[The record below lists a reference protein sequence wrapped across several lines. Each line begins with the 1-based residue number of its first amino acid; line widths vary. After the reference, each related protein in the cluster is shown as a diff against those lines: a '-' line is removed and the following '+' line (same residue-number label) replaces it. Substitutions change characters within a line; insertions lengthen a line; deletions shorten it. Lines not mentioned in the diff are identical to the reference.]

1 MKNDNNQKESTDKIP
16 HIFPFSFKMPN
27 ERNESKF
34 MQKSKE
40 YMKNKKAVS
49 MKHIFDG
56 RDKISININQSIN
69 INANPNSK
77 FPEPKKKENKK
88 ENDGNESKPQSEE
101 GNKKKGIAMKSCIL
115 GLDSDRKKDKKTILS
130 MNINRTKIKNRT
142 DFDSS
147 MKMEKLLEKQS
158 KIDTKD
164 DKKEQFIEFYIND
177 NIRNKAFKLKDNTII
192 TSKYNVFTFI
202 PKGLLYQF
210 SRLSNIYFLFTA
222 IIQSIPLISPLTS
235 LTAIIPLIFV
245 LGVSMIREAIEDLSR
260 KNYDNL
266 NNKEEVIVLRD
277 NKFVRAKSKTLKY
290 GEIILVYGNKNIPA
304 DMILIDSGF
313 EEGTCYV
320 ETSSLDGE
328 KNLKLKVA
336 NKYTQ
341 GFISSDI
348 KKRKGVTKLIHRN
361 RYSFNGYVKI
371 NSPNIDLNYVN
382 GTIHTLFQKDGKF
395 IEEDIIISTNEF
407 LLKGSV
413 LKNTNWIIGIVVYT
427 GMNNKIILN
436 SKKPRLKM
444 SKVEKQL
451 NFFLSF
457 VFIFLFVCCIICS
470 IMHRFDYLA
479 NKKFYDNF
487 ILISNSPNTES
498 FIIFFTYFLLL
509 NTMIPISLIVS
520 TEIIKMIQGI
530 FIRWDV
536 LLYSKWR
543 KCFCSAKS
551 VSIIEELGNVNFIFS
566 DKTGTLTRNQLQFKF
581 CIINQKFYKYIKHGN
596 KNKNNSNNHLSDI
609 FNKNNIKSIDKRDL
623 HKHSLQNVFENANR
637 RRIRNSEVYNK
648 LDINKKKILS
658 NFAEISSIND
668 KEEIFNRNFKHKN
681 SSYSNFNNIFNNS
694 KLTLLKKINDMER
707 NGIELLKNFDSNK
720 SKKGKEKDNVSVNKS
735 SKIKIS
741 SNKYNNQL
749 NNSRINNSRNNISKI
764 KNSSDCSSSSNSGS
778 SSSNSIEK
786 NNNNDI
792 SDINSK
798 DSMHSSLNNFQKN
811 FILIQKEGR
820 NSTIFEIKGANN
832 TMNRPIPFYEGYFS
846 MLKNNPFLRNVSLYD
861 GEDFNYIHEFWK
873 ALALTNECM
882 IKEIRGEIKYM
893 GTSPDDL
900 ELVKAAA
907 RQGYKLVETSVNSK
921 TIRIL
926 GKDYSYEVL
935 KVLGFSSERK
945 RMSIIVRD
953 KSGIKLYIKGAD
965 CEISKRLSSK
975 SLENENFTI
984 ISKGLIEFSKKGL
997 RTLMVAYRRIRQED
1011 YDSWIKR
1018 LHEDE
1023 LNIQSKQKMIDKL
1036 YDIIENNLILIGGT
1050 VVEDKL
1056 QDKVPETIKEL
1067 RAAGIKIWVL
1077 TGDKLDTAENIGHSC
1092 NLLSKEQRL
1101 FTLKVMPGDD
1111 EGKVKEDPY
1120 PEMIQFFSEF
1130 QEFIDGLVKKY
1141 NLETKYSKKRK
1152 QKINNDNVDKYNM
1165 EIVSDFSSPEQNSS
1179 NNSNNSV
1186 KSKLIDFETFNYLKE
1201 KKILE
1206 PFSII
1211 IEAPILCGL
1220 FRDEEWTE
1228 NFLSIAYNSNTVICC
1243 RVSPS
1248 QKSQVIQK
1256 MKNFDKNAITLALG
1270 DGGNDVSMIMEANI
1284 GIGIY
1289 GEEGM
1294 SAAQASDFSIG
1305 EFKLLK
1311 RLLFIHGRINLYR
1324 ISKMILYFFYKNF
1337 VFTMSQLYFS
1347 FNCLASGQT
1356 FIDDWYITCY
1366 NLIFTALPLC
1376 VSALTDSDID
1386 IKDGKEKKNLAILY
1400 KENRDKYKIFSFPRF
1415 ILRLIKGIII
1425 SLLIFLLC
1433 CFNEI
1438 LNNGRNKNIWYLSL
1452 KTYTSIL
1459 IVVSINLMMN
1469 SNYIVYLLPLSIGV
1483 TTFLFY
1489 GIFLIINH
1497 YGLLFDFN
1505 SKASIRLT
1513 FISPLTYLNIFLIC
1527 SFGFIID
1534 YTTKL
1539 SNIFF
1544 SGSLSLKLIL
1554 RKALQSNRKS
1564 LYGTN
1569 KLFNSKS
1576 YSKSSRKRTERRNA
1590 EYDDRS
1596 KNNMMVLKS
1605 PKKSYNNI
1613 RFQEC
1618 NTPKAFN
1625 NSKYKVGPDYKNDFF
1640 SLRLLKI
1647 NNINNNKSNKKNN
1660 YRLDESND

>member
-509 NTMIPISLIVS
+509 NTLIPISLIVS
-520 TEIIKMIQGI
+520 TEIIKMVQGI

-764 KNSSDCSSSSNSGS
+764 KNSFNYSSSSNSSS

-1023 LNIQSKQKMIDKL
+1023 LNIQFRQRLIDRL
-1036 YDIIENNLILIGGT
+1036 YDLIENNLTLIGGT

-1067 RAAGIKIWVL
+1067 RSAGIKIWVL

-1092 NLLSKEQRL
+1092 NLLSKEQKL

-1111 EGKVKEDPY
+1111 ETIVKEDPY
-1120 PEMIQFFSEF
+1120 PEMIQFFTEF
-1130 QEFIDGLVKKY
+1130 QEFVEGLVKKY
-1141 NLETKYSKKRK
+1141 NLDTKYTFPK
-1152 QKINNDNVDKYNM
+1152 
-1165 EIVSDFSSPEQNSS
+1165 
-1179 NNSNNSV
+1179 NNSFMENDEENKEDISEFDSQNAEDNISV
-1186 KSKLIDFETFNYLKE
+1186 KSSSYSSRSKIVNYNIFNYLKE
-1201 KKILE
+1201 RNFLE

-1220 FRDEEWTE
+1220 FKDEEWTK
-1228 NFLSIAYNSNTVICC
+1228 NFLRIAYYSNTVICC

-1248 QKSQVIQK
+1248 QKSEVIQK
-1256 MKNFDKNAITLALG
+1256 MKEFDKSTVTLAIG

-1294 SAAQASDFSIG
+1294 SAAQASDFAIG

-1324 ISKMILYFFYKNF
+1324 ISQMILYFFYKNF
-1337 VFTMSQLYFS
+1337 VFTLNQFYFA
-1347 FNCLASGQT
+1347 FFTLASGQT

-1366 NLIFTALPLC
+1366 NLIFTAFPLC
-1376 VSALTDSDID
+1376 IAAVTDSDID
-1386 IKDGKEKKNLAILY
+1386 LNDGKYVKKNLALLY
-1400 KENRDKYKIFSFPRF
+1400 KENRDNHKIFSFFGF
-1415 ILRLIKGIII
+1415 IFTTAKGMII
-1425 SLLIFLLC
+1425 SLIIFINC

-1438 LNNGRNKNIWYLSL
+1438 LNIKGHYCSIWYLSL
-1452 KTYTSIL
+1452 KNYICVL
-1459 IVVSINLMMN
+1459 IVVSLNLAIN
-1469 SNYIVYLLPLSIGV
+1469 SNFIVYYLPLSIGIS
-1483 TTFLFY
+1483 TFLLFI
-1489 GIFLIINH
+1489 IFLLINH
-1497 YGLLFDFN
+1497 YGFLFQFN
-1505 SKASIRLT
+1505 SKASIFPSLS
-1513 FISPLTYLNIFLIC
+1513 SPLMYFTIILVC
-1527 SFGFIID
+1527 SFSFIVD
-1534 YTTKL
+1534 YC
-1539 SNIFF
+1539 S
-1544 SGSLSLKLIL
+1544 KLI
-1554 RKALQSNRKS
+1554 S
-1564 LYGTN
+1564 L
-1569 KLFNSKS
+1569 L
-1576 YSKSSRKRTERRNA
+1576 
-1590 EYDDRS
+1590 
-1596 KNNMMVLKS
+1596 
-1605 PKKSYNNI
+1605 
-1613 RFQEC
+1613 
-1618 NTPKAFN
+1618 
-1625 NSKYKVGPDYKNDFF
+1625 
-1640 SLRLLKI
+1640 
-1647 NNINNNKSNKKNN
+1647 NNKSLSYWLFISRSLKSKKRVSFNVNRALSFKGNRKLTKGNSKRFSMPYQALTRNNLFKAPFLLNSDNHKQITTPKNTKFLFNKGDKN
-1660 YRLDESND
+1660 

>member
-1 MKNDNNQKESTDKIP
+1 MNNDN
-16 HIFPFSFKMPN
+16 
-27 ERNESKF
+27 
-34 MQKSKE
+34 KSKKKNNKIASIFTLGKKIEKDTE
-40 YMKNKKAVS
+40 YIRNSKEFMKNKKAVS

-56 RDKISININQSIN
+56 RDNININIHQSIN
-69 INANPNSK
+69 INANPNAQYQKQKSK
-77 FPEPKKKENKK
+77 NNNK
-88 ENDGNESKPQSEE
+88 NDGNESKPQSEE
-101 GNKKKGIAMKSCIL
+101 GNKKKGITMKSCIFPL
-115 GLDSDRKKDKKTILS
+115 ESDRKKDKKTNFS
-130 MNINRTKIKNRT
+130 MNINRKKIKNRT

-158 KIDTKD
+158 KIDTKEE
-164 DKKEQFIEFYIND
+164 KKEQFIEFYIND
-177 NIRNKAFKLKDNTII
+177 NIRNKPFKLKDNTII

-245 LGVSMIREAIEDLSR
+245 LGISMIREVIEDLSR

-266 NNKEEVIVLRD
+266 NNKEEVIVLRN
-277 NKFVRAKSKTLKY
+277 NKFIKAKSKTLKC
-290 GEIILVYGNKNIPA
+290 GEVILVYENRNIPA
-304 DMILIDSGF
+304 DMIIIDSGF

-348 KKRKGVTKLIHRN
+348 KKRKGVTKLIQTHR
-361 RYSFNGYVKI
+361 YFFDGYIRI
-371 NSPNIDLNYVN
+371 NSPNMDLNYIN
-382 GTIHTLFQKDGKF
+382 GTIHTLFKKNEKF
-395 IEEDIIISTNEF
+395 IEEDINISTNEF
-407 LLKGSV
+407 LLKGSI

-451 NFFLSF
+451 NFFLLF

-470 IMHRFDYLA
+470 IIHRFDYLA

-509 NTMIPISLIVS
+509 NTLIPISLIVS
-520 TEIIKMIQGI
+520 TEIIKMVQGI

-623 HKHSLQNVFENANR
+623 HKHSLQNIFENVDKR
-637 RRIRNSEVYNK
+637 KSRNSEVFNK
-648 LDINKKKILS
+648 LQMSKKKFL
-658 NFAEISSIND
+658 NFPEVNSIND
-668 KEEIFNRNFKHKN
+668 KDELFNRNFLHKN
-681 SSYSNFNNIFNNS
+681 SYSNNNNNVNNS
-694 KLTLLKKINDMER
+694 KLTLLKKINDIEK
-707 NGIELLKNFDSNK
+707 NGIELLRNFDSNK
-720 SKKGKEKDNVSVNKS
+720 SKKGKSKEKDGYSINKS
-735 SKIKIS
+735 SKFNIS
-741 SNKYNNQL
+741 SKYNNIL
-749 NNSRINNSRNNISKI
+749 NNSRINNSRTNISKI
-764 KNSSDCSSSSNSGS
+764 RNSSNYSSSSNSS
-778 SSSNSIEK
+778 KSNSSNSSKSNEKK
-786 NNNNDI
+786 NNDV
-792 SDINSK
+792 SDFNSK
-798 DSMHSSLNNFQKN
+798 YSMHSSSNNFQKN

-846 MLKNNPFLRNVSLYD
+846 SLKNNPFLRNISLYD

-882 IKEIRGEIKYM
+882 IKEIKGEIKYM
-893 GTSPDDL
+893 GISPDDL

-907 RQGYKLVETSVNSK
+907 RQGYKLIETSINSK
-921 TIRIL
+921 TIRIS

-1023 LNIQSKQKMIDKL
+1023 LNIQFRQRLIDRL
-1036 YDIIENNLILIGGT
+1036 YDLIENNLTLIGGT

-1067 RAAGIKIWVL
+1067 RSAGIKIWVL

-1092 NLLSKEQRL
+1092 NLLSKEQKL

-1111 EGKVKEDPY
+1111 EKIVKEDPY
-1120 PEMIQFFSEF
+1120 PEMIQFFTEF
-1130 QEFIDGLVKKY
+1130 QEFVEGLVKKY
-1141 NLETKYSKKRK
+1141 NLDTKYTFPK
-1152 QKINNDNVDKYNM
+1152 
-1165 EIVSDFSSPEQNSS
+1165 
-1179 NNSNNSV
+1179 NNSFMENDEENKEDISEFESQNAEDNISV
-1186 KSKLIDFETFNYLKE
+1186 KSSSYSSRSKIVNFNIFNYLKE
-1201 KKILE
+1201 RNFLE

-1220 FRDEEWTE
+1220 FKDEEWTK
-1228 NFLSIAYNSNTVICC
+1228 NFLRIAYYSNTVICC

-1248 QKSQVIQK
+1248 QKSEVIQK
-1256 MKNFDKNAITLALG
+1256 MKEFDKSAVTLAIG

-1294 SAAQASDFSIG
+1294 SAAQASDFAIG

-1324 ISKMILYFFYKNF
+1324 ISQMILYFFYKNF
-1337 VFTMSQLYFS
+1337 VFTLNQFYFA
-1347 FNCLASGQT
+1347 FFTLASGQT

-1366 NLIFTALPLC
+1366 NLIFTAFPLC
-1376 VSALTDSDID
+1376 IAAVTDSDID
-1386 IKDGKEKKNLAILY
+1386 LNDGKYVKKNLALLY
-1400 KENRDKYKIFSFPRF
+1400 KENRDNHKIFSFLGF
-1415 ILRLIKGIII
+1415 LFTIVKGIII
-1425 SLLIFLLC
+1425 SLIIFINC

-1438 LNNGRNKNIWYLSL
+1438 LNIKGYYCSIWYLSL
-1452 KTYTSIL
+1452 KNYICVL
-1459 IVVSINLMMN
+1459 IVVSLNLIINCN
-1469 SNYIVYLLPLSIGV
+1469 FIVFFQPLSIGI
-1483 TTFLFY
+1483 TTFLLFI
-1489 GIFLIINH
+1489 IFLIIDH
-1497 YGLLFDFN
+1497 YGFLFQFN
-1505 SKASIRLT
+1505 SKASIFPSLS
-1513 FISPLTYLNIFLIC
+1513 SPLMYFTITVVCSFSFIVDYTSRLISLLRNQGLSYWLFIKRSLKSKKKNSFKLNRAQSFKGNRKLTKGQSKRFSMPFQEFSRNNIFQKNPLLFKNMNNKQI
-1527 SFGFIID
+1527 
-1534 YTTKL
+1534 TTPK
-1539 SNIFF
+1539 
-1544 SGSLSLKLIL
+1544 
-1554 RKALQSNRKS
+1554 
-1564 LYGTN
+1564 N
-1569 KLFNSKS
+1569 KKFLFNDA
-1576 YSKSSRKRTERRNA
+1576 N
-1590 EYDDRS
+1590 
-1596 KNNMMVLKS
+1596 KN
-1605 PKKSYNNI
+1605 
-1613 RFQEC
+1613 
-1618 NTPKAFN
+1618 
-1625 NSKYKVGPDYKNDFF
+1625 
-1640 SLRLLKI
+1640 
-1647 NNINNNKSNKKNN
+1647 
-1660 YRLDESND
+1660 